1 VNSHLVSVEVCV
13 ERCTDERVQLDGL
26 ALYEYRLKRLD
37 SESVQCRGTVE
48 QNRVILDDVIKNV
61 PYFRL
66 RSFYHDSCL
75 LCILS
80 ELSVSELPHDE
91 RLEELERH
99 SLRKSALVEL
109 QVRSYYDYGTS
120 GEVDSLSEQVLTES
134 SLLTLE
140 HVGQGFELTSAGS
153 LNGSA
158 SSAVVDE
165 RVYGFLKHSLL
176 ITDDDVRSTE
186 LTELFKSVVSVD
198 DSSVQIVEV

>member
-1 VNSHLVSVEVCV
+1 MNGHLVSVEVSV
-13 ERCTDERVQLDGL
+13 ERSTYERVQLDSL
-26 ALYEYRLKRLD
+26 ALDEYRLERLD
-37 SESVQCRGTVE
+37 SQSVQCRGTVE

-66 RSFYHDSCL
+66 SSFYHDSCL
-75 LCILS
+75 LCILG
-80 ELSVSELPHDE
+80 ELSVSELLHDE

-99 SLRKSALVEL
+99 CLRKSALIEL
-109 QVRSYYDYGTS
+109 QIRTYYDYGTS
-120 GEVDSLSEQVLTES
+120 REVNSLTEQVLTES

-140 HVGQGFELTSAGS
+140 HVGQGFELSSARS

-165 RVYGFLKHSLL
+165 RVYGFLEHSLL
-176 ITDDDVRSTE
+176 VTDDDVRSSE

>member
-1 VNSHLVSVEVCV
+1 M
-13 ERCTDERVQLDGL
+13 
-26 ALYEYRLKRLD
+26 
-37 SESVQCRGTVE
+37 QCRGTVE

-66 RSFYHDSCL
+66 RSLYHDSCL
-75 LCILS
+75 LCVLS
-80 ELSVSELPHDE
+80 ELSVSKLLHDE
-91 RLEELERH
+91 RLEELKCH
-99 SLRKSALVEL
+99 CLRKSALVEL
-109 QVRSYYDYGTS
+109 QIRSYYDYGTS

-140 HVGQGFELTSAGS
+140 HVGQGFELAPACS

-165 RVYGFLKHSLL
+165 RIYGFLEHPLL
-176 ITDDDVRSTE
+176 VTDDDVRSSE